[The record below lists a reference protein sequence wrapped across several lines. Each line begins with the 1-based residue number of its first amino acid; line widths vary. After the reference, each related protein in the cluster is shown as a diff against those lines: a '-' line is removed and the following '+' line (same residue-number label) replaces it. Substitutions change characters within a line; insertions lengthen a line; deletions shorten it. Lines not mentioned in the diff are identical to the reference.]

1 MSRFVFETA
10 SHAHDDGLRRLFAEN
25 DMEGDIQISFRREP
39 SFFYATQLQGPLC
52 QVIAARDTVTG
63 EVIGAGT
70 RAIRKGYV
78 NGQLRNVGYLADLRL
93 DKRYRSGLLVGRAYQ
108 YLRWLHQDGLAELY
122 FTVIAEKNRTALKTI
137 ASGRAGIPPYRD
149 LGLIKTPAIN
159 LLKRKPPLTH
169 NFKVVRGSDDL
180 LPGIVACLNRNHKRR
195 QFAPHYDVEELTVG
209 MRGFKVEDFYVALR
223 KNAVVG
229 VIGKWDQSSF
239 KQTVV
244 TAYHGK
250 TRLLRPAYNF
260 ASALAGGPKYPP
272 AGARVRFFYASFIA
286 VDEDDIAVFR
296 GLLWELYNNHVG
308 SGYDYFLVGLHEKD
322 PLGAVLEDF
331 YLTPFSARLFAV
343 HFADGAKSF
352 DSLNDAVPYVE
363 IAAL

>member
-10 SHAHDDGLRRLFAEN
+10 GDAHDDGLRRLFAEN

-39 SFFYATQLQGPLC
+39 NFFYATALQGPLC
-52 QVIAARDTVTG
+52 QVIAARDTQTD

-78 NGQLRNVGYLADLRL
+78 NGQLRNLGYLADLRL
-93 DKRYRSGLLVGRAYQ
+93 DKRYRAGLLVGRAYQ
-108 YLRWLHQDGLAELY
+108 YLKHLHQDGLAEIY
-122 FTVIAEKNRTALKTI
+122 VTVIAERNRTALKTI
-137 ASGRAGIPPYRD
+137 ASGRAGIPPYRN
-149 LGLIKTPAIN
+149 LGLIQTPGIN
-159 LLKRKPPLTH
+159 LLRRKPPLTH
-169 NFKVVRGSDDL
+169 DFEVVRGSADL
-180 LPGIVACLNRNHKRR
+180 LPEIVACLNRNHQRR
-195 QFAPHYDVEELTVG
+195 QFAPHYEVERFTVG
-209 MRGFKVEDFYVALR
+209 LRGFKVEDFYVALR
-223 KNAVVG
+223 QNAVIG
-229 VIGKWDQSSF
+229 VVGKWDQSSF

-260 ASALAGGPKYPP
+260 VSALAGGPSYPP
-272 AGARVRFFYASFIA
+272 AGAQVRFFYTSFIA
-286 VDEDDIAVFR
+286 IDNDDIAVFR
-296 GLLWELYNNHVG
+296 GLLRELYNNHVG
-308 SGYDYFLVGLHEKD
+308 SGYEYFLVGLHERD

-352 DSLNDAVPYVE
+352 DSLNNAVPYVE